1 MLDVTSIYVPRVRLQ
16 GALQDQQV
24 GLTRILSN
32 DFPHTG
38 SQSMWD
44 SMHAL
49 WEWNFCL
56 LQPSGS
62 PMGKPFWPSKQFWGL
77 VLSVHDLELGS
88 PKWGSDSFF
97 LGEGFC
103 NVIVLILPSVG
114 HLPRSVSL
122 DYTQPVPT
130 TLLVAMPSL
139 YLANF
144 FSASPRVDFIDR
156 CFIKSCNFGDPHGKS
171 SGSSYSTTLATKN

>member
-1 MLDVTSIYVPRVRLQ
+1 M
-16 GALQDQQV
+16 
-24 GLTRILSN
+24 
-32 DFPHTG
+32 
-38 SQSMWD
+38 
-44 SMHAL
+44 
-49 WEWNFCL
+49 
-56 LQPSGS
+56 
-62 PMGKPFWPSKQFWGL
+62 
-77 VLSVHDLELGS
+77 HDLELGS

-97 LGEGFC
+97 LGEGLC

-144 FSASPRVDFIDR
+144 FLLVLGLIS
-156 CFIKSCNFGDPHGKS
+156 
-171 SGSSYSTTLATKN
+171 